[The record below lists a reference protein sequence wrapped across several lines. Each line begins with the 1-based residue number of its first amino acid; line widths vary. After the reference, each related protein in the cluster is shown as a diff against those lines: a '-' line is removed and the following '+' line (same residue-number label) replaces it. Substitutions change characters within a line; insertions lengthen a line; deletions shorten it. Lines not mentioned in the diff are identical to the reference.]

1 MLALER
7 QPRAERRCSAFTL
20 IEVTL
25 VIAILSVA
33 AGLFAQTMIASAR
46 IDPVSEETRMAA
58 EAARMRLE
66 DMRALEFALVFASY
80 NADPADDPAG
90 AGTAPG
96 SWFDVPGLRPPPGAT
111 AVGRVLFPTLNG
123 ALVENL
129 VDVPLG
135 MPHDLDGDGVVDGAD
150 HASDA
155 IILPVRIQLEWASKS
170 GRQGRRRLVF
180 YDMFARL

>member
-1 MLALER
+1 MLSLER
-7 QPRAERRCSAFTL
+7 VPREEHRRSAFTL
-20 IEVTL
+20 IELTL

-58 EAARMRLE
+58 EAARIRLE
-66 DMRALEFALVFASY
+66 QMRAVEFALLFTSF

-96 SWFDVPGLRPPPGAT
+96 SWFDVPGLKPPPGAT
-111 AVGRVLFPTLNG
+111 AVGRVLFPTSNG
-123 ALVENL
+123 ALVENV
-129 VDVPLG
+129 VDEQLG
-135 MPHDLDGDGVVDGAD
+135 MPHDLDGDGVIDGAD
-150 HASDA
+150 HSSDA
-155 IILPVRIQLEWASKS
+155 IILPVRVQLEWASKS
-170 GRQGRRRLVF
+170 GRQGKRKLVF